1 MASKPIHGAN
11 GECLGCTAPAA
22 LFLCARCQTEL
33 RAQLHDL
40 AHGPKVNG
48 HTTAGLLDACED
60 VVLRRTRL
68 STGGGHRKKGDEQ
81 PAPFAPDEERLD
93 KDGRVI
99 PSRQEKA
106 ARLLTSARNTLSTT
120 IRDLCET
127 RGVECP
133 EIPDVGDMALWL
145 AGNIHAIACDESAG
159 KVRAEV
165 DSLVRSIKTVVDK
178 PIAIQRLGYCPTEL
192 DGQQCRTLLS
202 AREDAIEVYCPKC
215 HTTRSCDRMR
225 AITAAE
231 ARRTYITWDQVLEA
245 NKEFGALEGRE
256 RRINERTLQN
266 WRATGAL
273 KPRGYL
279 RPSGRRGN
287 HRRSEEDEPLYS
299 WPDVEELRT
308 NPVCTARRKV
318 RARR

>member
-178 PIAIQRLGYCPTEL
+178 PIAIQRLGYCPTEVN
-192 DGQQCRTLLS
+192 GAQCRTLLS

-299 WPDVEELRT
+299 WPDVEELRA
-308 NPVCTARRKV
+308 NPVGTARRKV

>member
-1 MASKPIHGAN
+1 MSTNSQCAS
-11 GECLGCTAPAA
+11 CTAPAA

-33 RAQLHDL
+33 RAQLHAL

-48 HTTAGLLDACED
+48 HSTAGLLDACED

-145 AGNIHAIACDESAG
+145 AGNIHAIAWMSRRG
-159 KVRAEV
+159 RF
-165 DSLVRSIKTVVDK
+165 
-178 PIAIQRLGYCPTEL
+178 
-192 DGQQCRTLLS
+192 
-202 AREDAIEVYCPKC
+202 
-215 HTTRSCDRMR
+215 
-225 AITAAE
+225 
-231 ARRTYITWDQVLEA
+231 ARRWIRW
-245 NKEFGALEGRE
+245 FGAS
-256 RRINERTLQN
+256 RRWWTSR
-266 WRATGAL
+266 
-273 KPRGYL
+273 
-279 RPSGRRGN
+279 
-287 HRRSEEDEPLYS
+287 
-299 WPDVEELRT
+299 
-308 NPVCTARRKV
+308 
-318 RARR
+318 

>member
-93 KDGRVI
+93 KDGHTI

-106 ARLLTSARNTLSTT
+106 ARLLISARNTLSTT

-133 EIPDVGDMALWL
+133 AIPDVGDMALWL

-215 HTTRSCDRMR
+215 RTTRSCDRMR

-231 ARRTYITWDQVLEA
+231 ARRTYITWEQVLEA

-287 HRRSEEDEPLYS
+287 HRRSDEDEPLYS
-299 WPDVEELRT
+299 WPDVEELRA
-308 NPVCTARRKV
+308 NPVGTARRKV

>member
-1 MASKPIHGAN
+1 MSTNSQCAS
-11 GECLGCTAPAA
+11 CTAPAA

-33 RAQLHDL
+33 RAQLHAL

-48 HTTAGLLDACED
+48 HSTAGLLDACED

-68 STGGGHRKKGDEQ
+68 ATGGGHRKKGDEQ

-178 PIAIQRLGYCPTEL
+178 PVAIQRLGYCPTEVN
-192 DGQQCRTLLS
+192 GAQCRTLLS

-299 WPDVEELRT
+299 WPDVEELRA
-308 NPVCTARRKV
+308 NPVGTARRKV

>member
-1 MASKPIHGAN
+1 MSTNSQCAS
-11 GECLGCTAPAA
+11 CTAPAA

-33 RAQLHDL
+33 RAQLHAL

-48 HTTAGLLDACED
+48 HSTAGLLDACED

-178 PIAIQRLGYCPTEL
+178 PVAIQRLGYCPTEVN
-192 DGQQCRTLLS
+192 GAQCRTLLS

-299 WPDVEELRT
+299 WPDVEELWA
-308 NPVCTARRKV
+308 NPVGTARRKV